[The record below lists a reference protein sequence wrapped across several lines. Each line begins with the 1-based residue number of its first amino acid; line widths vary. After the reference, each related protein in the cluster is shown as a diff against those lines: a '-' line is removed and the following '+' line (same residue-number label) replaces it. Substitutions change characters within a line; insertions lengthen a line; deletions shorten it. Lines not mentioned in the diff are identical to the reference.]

1 MLDYSI
7 LSNNFT
13 QITNYKKDIEN
24 ILLYIKHK
32 IDSLSDIYDEYCS
45 MKSDSFNIKTLDTFK
60 FQNKLIIIEYDS
72 NTKIYK
78 IFMNRMYGDYYKLFI
93 DIMKYCNSNVPKL
106 KMNVSTDYEI
116 YKDLEVEKEYSY
128 DVITDLYSEMLSIIT
143 DLDNYISNENRNI
156 TEYQLNKN
164 NGINISSF
172 VLDKEYSLNTIE
184 NKSKMFYNTLLEFTN
199 FQIKTLR
206 RILLKLRVFYT
217 QINSDIQLENGIYK
231 KGNSNNNP
239 INKIEKLNKRNN
251 RSISFNLRDK
261 LSNEIIDNEN
271 NSDSDSDNSK
281 IENLINEEINK
292 IFNQSNSP
300 IKEIDNLN
308 ISKIDNL
315 DIDSN
320 DSINTD
326 LSNTLSSLQSIDLTE
341 INEGNNESNESK
353 EENNVKIV
361 EENIKNNFN
370 DFKITPKRITNKL
383 MLGGFFLPLI

>member
-1 MLDYSI
+1 MLI

-24 ILLYIKHK
+24 ILLNIKHK
-32 IDSLSDIYDEYCS
+32 IDSLSDIYAEYCN

-72 NTKIYK
+72 NIKIFK

-93 DIMKYCNSNVPKL
+93 DINRFCTTSVPKL
-106 KMNVSTDYEI
+106 KMNVSTDYEV

-128 DVITDLYSEMLSIIT
+128 DTITDLYSEMLSILT

-217 QINSDIQLENGIYK
+217 QINSDIQLENGLYK
-231 KGNSNNNP
+231 KENGNTINSNS
-239 INKIEKLNKRNN
+239 INTISKLNKRNKT
-251 RSISFNLRDK
+251 SISFNLRDK
-261 LSNEIIDNEN
+261 LSNEMFNNEN

-292 IFNQSNSP
+292 IFTESNSP

-320 DSINTD
+320 DS
-326 LSNTLSSLQSIDLTE
+326 LNTLSSLQSIDLSE
-341 INEGNNESNESK
+341 INNQKNNQENN
-353 EENNVKIV
+353 EENNL
-361 EENIKNNFN
+361 ENNNN
-370 DFKITPKRITNKL
+370 NNNEFKITPKRITNKL
-383 MLGGFFLPLI
+383 TLGGFFLPLI